1 MCVLG
6 VCHVVV
12 VVVCGVL
19 RVLSVV
25 HSVCVLCVCVMVC
38 VCCACVCA
46 CSARVVPDIGSVG
59 VLQCL

>member
-12 VVVCGVL
+12 VVVCGVV

-25 HSVCVLCVCVMVC
+25 HSVLCVCVMVC